1 MTSEDED
8 PEARIAGLER
18 SLSASAAHVETPP
31 TAIRSGLRLGWVLLA
46 VLVTGLVISGG
57 VMLVDHRTRTVA
69 GWPTGEQTPE
79 VVAPAPEIPTAPAP
93 SRPAPPTGEPI
104 TVSGV
109 GGDRTVACTDGDVMI
124 SGVDNTVVLTGRCAR
139 VEVSGIEN
147 RVSIEEAA
155 EIVVSGLNNEVRFR
169 SGTPELN
176 KSGLGNTVER
186 G

>member
-69 GWPTGEQTPE
+69 GWPTGEQTPRLSRRHPKSPPRRRRR
-79 VVAPAPEIPTAPAP
+79 VQRLPPGSRSPFPAWVATGRWHAPTAT
-93 SRPAPPTGEPI
+93 S
-104 TVSGV
+104 
-109 GGDRTVACTDGDVMI
+109 
-124 SGVDNTVVLTGRCAR
+124 
-139 VEVSGIEN
+139 
-147 RVSIEEAA
+147 
-155 EIVVSGLNNEVRFR
+155 
-169 SGTPELN
+169 
-176 KSGLGNTVER
+176 
-186 G
+186 